1 FETYPIESSIVADVS
16 FYDESINDFLRASSR
31 FMLLTHETEV
41 PFVNRYLSPET
52 LGKDRIALAAG
63 AVDIFPDENVLAIDA
78 GTCITYDFISAEK
91 EYLGGSISP
100 GLSMKF
106 KALHNYTARLPLL
119 KRSEERRVGKE
130 VWC

>member
-1 FETYPIESSIVADVS
+1 MNLAIDIGNNLTKVGIFEGERIVQFQNYAPLTLVDVRELFETYPIESSIVADVS

-78 GTCITYDFISAEK
+78 GTCITYDF
-91 EYLGGSISP
+91 
-100 GLSMKF
+100 
-106 KALHNYTARLPLL
+106 
-119 KRSEERRVGKE
+119 
-130 VWC
+130 